1 MACSRLNGGVT
12 DSAASDSEE
21 TPPVP
26 TRSDVLAAAL
36 AQQDVAAVA
45 YALRNDV
52 MIVPQLVVNGHA
64 EQVRV
69 FGREGTDKR
78 MLLLFS
84 SAENYAAMVPD
95 EVNPQV
101 MVADGQWLR
110 EFLTVHERTLEMV
123 FFDIAGPNVMQAA
136 PADLMRALGE
146 QPGGDAPRD
155 ASSLD

>member
-1 MACSRLNGGVT
+1 MTEA
-12 DSAASDSEE
+12 EE
-21 TPPVP
+21 TPPVA
-26 TRSDVLAAAL
+26 TYSEALATAL
-36 AQQDVAAVA
+36 AQQDVVAVA

-52 MIVPQLVVNGHA
+52 MIVPQLVVNGNA

-95 EVNPQV
+95 EVDPQV

-146 QPGGDAPRD
+146 QPGEGAPHD
-155 ASSLD
+155 ISSLG

>member
-1 MACSRLNGGVT
+1 MT
-12 DSAASDSEE
+12 DSAASASDSAASDQ
-21 TPPVP
+21 PAVPVS
-26 TRSDVLAAAL
+26 TRSEAL
-36 AQQDVAAVA
+36 ASALASQDVVAVA

-52 MIVPQLVVNGHA
+52 MIVPQLVVNGQG

-69 FGREGTDKR
+69 FGREGTEKR

-95 EVNPQV
+95 DTNPQV

-146 QPGGDAPRD
+146 QPGEGAAHDI
-155 ASSLD
+155 SSLD